1 MHQIGEPHGAERKRK
16 LKGRDPSPEGFTPDT
31 LLRDRRAFARL
42 GTQHPSALRQVLRMQ
57 ATPDL
62 TALSTAI
69 VAARERLRGHVR
81 ETPFERSLPLS
92 ERLGADIFLKLE
104 NLQHTGSF
112 KVRGALH
119 KLLCLTPEQR
129 SRGVVAASSGNHGAG
144 LAWSCRELDGRAII
158 YVPVHASPTKVAM
171 IRRYGAEVRVFGRD
185 GLDTEQHARAAA
197 DAEGQTYVSPYN
209 DLDVVR
215 GQGTIG
221 VEMAEQGGTLD
232 AVYVAVGG
240 GGLIGGIAAY
250 LKRVMPAARVVGALP
265 ANSPV
270 MAESVKAGRIVA
282 RESFP
287 TLSDGTAGGIEADA
301 VTFPICRALVDEWEL
316 VSEQEIAR
324 SMRRFVDEHHMLI
337 EGAAAVAIAALE
349 RNAARHRGHR
359 VGVVVCGANVSMET
373 LEQVLR
379 DGRSADSVATAHDS

>member
-1 MHQIGEPHGAERKRK
+1 
-16 LKGRDPSPEGFTPDT
+16 
-31 LLRDRRAFARL
+31 
-42 GTQHPSALRQVLRMQ
+42 MQ
-57 ATPDL
+57 STPDL

-81 ETPFERSLPLS
+81 ETPLERSLPLS
-92 ERLGADIFLKLE
+92 ERLAADVFLKLE

-119 KLLCLTPEQR
+119 KLLGLTPEQR

-158 YVPVHASPTKVAM
+158 YVPEHVSPTKVAM
-171 IRRYGAEVRVFGRD
+171 IRRYGAEVRFFGRD

-197 DAEGQTYVSPYN
+197 DAEGQAYVSPYN
-209 DLDVVR
+209 DLDVVC

-270 MAESVKAGRIVA
+270 MAESVKAGRIVE

-301 VTFPICRALVDEWEL
+301 VTFPICRALVDEWVL
-316 VSEQEIAR
+316 VSEQEIAQ

-349 RNAARHRGHR
+349 RNAARHRGQR

-379 DGRSADSVATAHDS
+379 DGRSADSVATGHHT

>member
-1 MHQIGEPHGAERKRK
+1 MTE
-16 LKGRDPSPEGFTPDT
+16 TPLPTGSRLTDCSVIA
-31 LLRDRRAFARL
+31 AFARRAAQ
-42 GTQHPSALRQVLRMQ
+42 TPSPPLDLRMQ
-57 ATPDL
+57 DSPDRP
-62 TALSTAI
+62 ALAAAI

-81 ETPFERSLPLS
+81 ETPLERSLPLS
-92 ERLGADIFLKLE
+92 DRLGADVFLKLE

-119 KLLCLTPEQR
+119 KLFCLTPGQR

-144 LAWSCRELDGRAII
+144 LAWSCHTLDGRAII

-171 IRRYGAEVRVFGRD
+171 IRRYGAEVRFFGID

-197 DAEGQTYVSPYN
+197 DAEGQAYVSPYN
-209 DLDVVR
+209 DLDVVC

-221 VEMAEQGGTLD
+221 VEIAEQGGVLD

-250 LKRVMPAARVVGALP
+250 LKRAMPAVHIVGALP

-270 MAESVKAGRIVA
+270 MAESVHAGRIVA
-282 RESFP
+282 RESLP
-287 TLSDGTAGGIEADA
+287 TLSDGTAGGIEAEA
-301 VTFPICRALVDEWEL
+301 VTFPICRELVNEWVL
-316 VSEQEIAR
+316 VSEHEIAQ

-337 EGAAAVAIAALE
+337 EGAAAVALAALE
-349 RNAARHRGHR
+349 RNAARHRGQR
-359 VGVVVCGANVSMET
+359 VGVVLCGANVSMET

-379 DGRSADSVATAHDS
+379 DGRSADSVAAGHHT